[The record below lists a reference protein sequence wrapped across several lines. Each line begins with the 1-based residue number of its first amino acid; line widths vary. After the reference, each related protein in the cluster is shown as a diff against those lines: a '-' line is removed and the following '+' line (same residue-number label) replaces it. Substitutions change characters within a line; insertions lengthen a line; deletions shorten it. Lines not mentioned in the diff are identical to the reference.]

1 MIQLLNVHVLK
12 PDPEAGIT
20 ANHVK
25 GLAESYGQNGHRAP
39 IVLGHPQ
46 DNHPAWGWVKTCR
59 ADGDNLY
66 CDMDITPELKK
77 LMDEGRFRERS
88 VAFYNSEPPQLRHI
102 GFLGAVPP
110 RIKGLEPV
118 NLSDSIEPYMT
129 QETQLTQAAP
139 EAPVVAV
146 DNTASFVRP
155 VALFALSEVLP
166 GIKAS
171 DLSSEPTIAEGVISG
186 QVQLSDGKAYSY
198 TINKSGEQ
206 WTANTTL
213 VNPEVVTLSEQVAD
227 LRSQLARNSAASK
240 VEAIYG
246 SHKLT
251 AAILPKEAC
260 LELIALSEGTKVGQH
275 LQTLLSNLPS
285 MVAAAPVTAAPEAR
299 IEGFNGFQLS
309 DTAQYNQVVAK
320 AAELGLNPN
329 DPQQF
334 TKAFNAL

>member
-1 MIQLLNVHVLK
+1 MIPLLNVHVLK
-12 PDPEAGIT
+12 PDIEAGIT
-20 ANHVK
+20 PEHIV

-46 DNHPAWGWVKTCR
+46 DNHPAWGWVNKCR
-59 ADGDNLY
+59 AEGDNLY
-66 CDMDITPELKK
+66 CDLDVTPELKQ

-88 VAFYNSEPPQLRHI
+88 VAFYNSEPPTLRHI

-139 EAPVVAV
+139 EAP
-146 DNTASFVRP
+146 DNTASFIRP

-171 DLSSEPTIAEGVISG
+171 DLSTEPTLSDGAIAG
-186 QVQLSDGKAYSY
+186 QVNLSDGKAYSY
-198 TINKSGEQ
+198 SIAKAGEE
-206 WTANTTL
+206 WKATTTL
-213 VNPEVVTLSEQVAD
+213 LNPEVVTLSEQVAD
-227 LRSQLARNSAASK
+227 LRSQLARNNAASK
-240 VEAIYG
+240 VEAIY
-246 SHKLT
+246 SQHKLT
-251 AAILPKEAC
+251 PAIFPKESC

-285 MVAAAPVTAAPEAR
+285 MVAANPITATPEAR
-299 IEGFNGFQLS
+299 IDGFNGFQLS
-309 DTAQYNQVVAK
+309 ETAQYQQVVAK
-320 AAELGLNPN
+320 ATELGLNPN
-329 DPQQF
+329 NPVEF